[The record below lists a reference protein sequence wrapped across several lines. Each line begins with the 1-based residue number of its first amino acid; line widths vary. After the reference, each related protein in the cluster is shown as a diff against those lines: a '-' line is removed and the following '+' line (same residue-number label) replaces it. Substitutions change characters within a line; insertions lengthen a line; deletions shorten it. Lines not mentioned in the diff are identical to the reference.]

1 MTYPRRKLAFALGLA
16 LYAVTPGGGAQAAP
30 LLAGDAQQRP
40 PSVLLEQA
48 NAWVEIDAS
57 LFAQNIQRLQQHL
70 AGQAQICAVMKA
82 DAYGHSIALLTPT
95 AIAEGIAC
103 IGVTSNEEA
112 RVARA
117 QGFKGRLMRLRSATP
132 GEIEDALAYDMD
144 ELVGNL
150 DIARAIDD
158 LAKKK
163 GRTVAIH
170 LALNAGGMARNGLE
184 LATEQGKQDAIAI
197 TELPH
202 LKLAGIMTHFPFED
216 RDKVL
221 EGLARFQTQTGWL
234 IGEAKLDRS
243 QLLLHT
249 ANSFT
254 TLNVPEAWLDAVRPG
269 AVLYEPQSDH
279 PEYQRV
285 MQFKSRVASVNAY
298 PAGSSVGYSGTHTLT
313 RDSLLAN
320 IPAGYSDGY
329 PRAFSNKTS
338 VLIHGQRA
346 PSVGRVSM
354 NTFMVDVTD
363 IPGVKP
369 GDEVVLFGKQGDDEI
384 TRPELQE
391 AYGMSMTTA
400 FVLWSNSNPRVLKNV
415 P

>member
-1 MTYPRRKLAFALGLA
+1 VSHRERVGQPERWQGACFR
-16 LYAVTPGGGAQAAP
+16 PGRTADAAP
-30 LLAGDAQQRP
+30 LLGGDAQQRP
-40 PSVLLEQA
+40 PHVLLEQA

-57 LFAQNIQRLQQHL
+57 LFAENIKLLQSHL
-70 AGQAQICAVMKA
+70 AGKAKICAVMKA
-82 DAYGHSIALLTPT
+82 DAYGHSIALLVPT
-95 AIAEGIAC
+95 VIAQGIEC

-117 QGFKGRLMRLRSATP
+117 QGFKGRLMRLRSATL

-150 DIARAIDD
+150 DIARAVNA
-158 LAKKK
+158 LAQKK
-163 GRTVAIH
+163 GRTVAIQ
-170 LALNAGGMARNGLE
+170 LGLNAGGMARNGLE
-184 LATEQGKQDAIAI
+184 LATEQGREDAIAL
-197 TELPH
+197 TQLPN
-202 LKLAGIMTHFPFED
+202 LKLAGIMTHFPFEE
-216 RDKVL
+216 RDNIL
-221 EGLARFQTQTGWL
+221 EGLARFQEQTDWL
-234 IGEAKLDRS
+234 IRQAKLDRS
-243 QLLLHT
+243 QLLLHA

-254 TLNVPEAWLDAVRPG
+254 TLNVPEAWLDMVRPG
-269 AVLYEPQSDH
+269 AVLYEPQADH
-279 PEYQRV
+279 PGYQRV

-298 PAGSSVGYSGTHTLT
+298 PAGSNVGYSGTHTLT

-320 IPAGYSDGY
+320 IPMGYSDGY
-329 PRAFSNKTS
+329 PRVFSNKTS

-363 IPGVKP
+363 IAGVKP

-391 AYGMSMTTA
+391 AFGMSLTTA
-400 FVLWSNSNPRVLKNV
+400 YVLWSNSNPRVLKD
-415 P
+415 PQ

>member
-1 MTYPRRKLAFALGLA
+1 MKFPPSKIVLTLA
-16 LYAVTPGGGAQAAP
+16 LCGIVLGDSMQAAP
-30 LLAGDAQQRP
+30 LLGGDPQARP

-48 NAWVEIDAS
+48 NAWVEIDADV
-57 LFAQNIQRLQQHL
+57 FAQNIQRLQQHL
-70 AGQAQICAVMKA
+70 AGKAKICAVMKA
-82 DAYGHSIALLTPT
+82 DAYGHSIALLVPT
-95 AIAEGIAC
+95 AMAQGIDC

-117 QGFKGRLMRLRSATP
+117 QGFKGRLIRLRSATL
-132 GEIEDALAYDMD
+132 GEIEDAMAYDLD

-150 DIARAIDD
+150 DIARTLSA
-158 LAKKK
+158 LAKQK

-170 LALNAGGMARNGLE
+170 LGINAGGMARNGLE
-184 LATEQGKQDAIAI
+184 LATEQGKQDALTLAQ
-197 TELPH
+197 LANV
-202 LKLAGIMTHFPFED
+202 KLVGIMTHFPFED

-221 EGLARFQTQTGWL
+221 EGLARFQEQTNWL
-234 IGEAKLDRS
+234 IQEAKLDRR

-254 TLNVPEAWLDAVRPG
+254 TLNVPEAWLDMVRPG
-269 AVLYEPQSDH
+269 AVLYEPQADH

-298 PAGSSVGYSGTHTLT
+298 PAGSNVGYSGTHTLT

-320 IPAGYSDGY
+320 IPMGYSDGY
-329 PRAFSNKTS
+329 PRVFSNKTS

-363 IPGVKP
+363 IANVKP
-369 GDEVVLFGKQGDDEI
+369 GDEVVLFGKQGADEI

-391 AYGMSMTTA
+391 AFGMSLTTA
-400 FVLWSNSNPRVLKNV
+400 YVLWSNSNPRVLKV
-415 P
+415 PQ